1 MNVIGRLKR
10 FVHKHD
16 RLLSVFGALIIFL
29 TFLAREKF
37 RDELKELVDSVDAA
51 ESVFMIR
58 SDNHD
63 VAEQIEY
70 VHQYL
75 TSKRQTWEGLRSPD
89 GYYRELTA
97 ELDAS
102 LHLLAKVP
110 HGEELNKEGRD
121 LLARREKWHMDILY
135 PIAPLPSDPPTAQE
149 KAAIAAQD
157 AAEKK
162 LWEDAKVLDNQARD
176 FGRRVVD
183 LARKVEAEDEY
194 RYRMSKSI
202 IVILFILGWSLTFV
216 GKIFGVE
223 GLNVSG

>member
-1 MNVIGRLKR
+1 MKSIGQLKR

-29 TFLAREKF
+29 TFLAREGF
-37 RDELKELVDSVDAA
+37 RDELKELLDSIDAA

-75 TSKRQTWEGLRSPD
+75 TYKRQTWEGLRSPD
-89 GYYRELTA
+89 GYYRGLTA

-110 HGEELNKEGRD
+110 HGEEFNTEGND
-121 LLARREKWHMDILY
+121 LSARREKWLRDSLY
-135 PIAPLPSDPPTAQE
+135 PIALLPGDPPTEQE
-149 KAAIAAQD
+149 KAAIAAQE
-157 AAEKK
+157 ATEKK
-162 LWEDAKVLDNQARD
+162 LWQDAKALDSQARD

-183 LARKVEAEDEY
+183 LARKVEAQEEY

-202 IVILFILGWSLTFV
+202 IIILFILGWSLTFV

-223 GLNVSG
+223 IGSA